1 MAALLLFS
9 AHLHER
15 IDKLRVPMAHYSG
28 HASGPVPWLG
38 RPQDNKT
45 LYIRSTIM
53 HRILRGVAVAFC
65 LSLSVS
71 VHAQTSGS
79 FLTGPSSSPSA
90 EKGGSNK
97 QRPNILFIIMDDVGI
112 DQMQIFGYGG
122 ATPPLTPNINA
133 IARAGVRFRNTWS
146 MPECSPSRAIFF
158 EGRYPLRTNVNN
170 AILSNDLANS
180 QVSPFEV
187 TTPQILRTKNYKSG
201 LFGKFHLAGPDNNEF
216 QNATPHVLGWDYFD
230 GFLEG
235 AMHPIDTTLG
245 GQLPPPPQG
254 PNPPPPTY
262 SCGFVPN
269 KTQDPANGA
278 DAGACVYANASCD
291 QLTRRPGL
299 QNPGFSCVQ
308 KGGIFVK
315 NTACSVART
324 QPLNFEQTNA
334 YYVWNRVIN
343 QENGKVVQYDLS
355 DPRSRG
361 YVSDATVSAAVD
373 WIKQQSQ
380 AKKPWMTTVSFA
392 NDHTPYQQPPEYLL
406 PSPTPDSTGFACTG
420 NTTANEI
427 ATRILS
433 NQMIE
438 AMDTEIGNLMVSAGL
453 ARRKG
458 NTIDY
463 RPEETNTMVI
473 IVGDNGTFA
482 PGVKEP
488 FDLNRAKGY
497 VYQTGVWVPL
507 IVAGPL
513 VASPDREVKAMIN
526 ITDLFQLFGEIA
538 GADVNKIVPKSHI
551 LDSQPMLAYLTNPNQ
566 PSIRKTNFT
575 QTASNIHPVD
585 PYPCVITLTDPN
597 TCVQLFNTKQLCNF
611 EGGQWYGPNPDVGT
625 TVYNSCCDVQRGTG
639 VKNGL
644 LPVDQQATRDDN
656 YKLVRQT
663 QTVCGGM
670 GQPDTTKVVT
680 EFYQIDEKP
689 LIPMIDKADLALCND
704 STTCPNGL
712 TPEQVKIY
720 NQLANSMTQTL
731 GSEPPCKGDGNLDK
745 QVNLEDV
752 ANWFYFANNGV
763 KEPDGTINTSSWYD
777 FNKNGST
784 DSDDLKTIV
793 THFGTN
799 CLKKN

>member
-1 MAALLLFS
+1 MC
-9 AHLHER
+9 
-15 IDKLRVPMAHYSG
+15 
-28 HASGPVPWLG
+28 
-38 RPQDNKT
+38 
-45 LYIRSTIM
+45 
-53 HRILRGVAVAFC
+53 RILRLVAISLC
-65 LSLSVS
+65 LITSALSN
-71 VHAQTSGS
+71 AQTSGP
-79 FLTGPSSSPSA
+79 LAAGSSSNKPGNS
-90 EKGGSNK
+90 GGTAK

-122 ATPPLTPNINA
+122 GTPPLTPNINA
-133 IARAGVRFRNTWS
+133 IARAGVRFRNVWS

-187 TTPQILRTKNYKSG
+187 TTPQILRTKNYKSAM
-201 LFGKFHLAGPDNNEF
+201 FGKFHLAGPDNNEF
-216 QNATPHVLGWDYFD
+216 TNMTPHVLGWDYFD

-254 PNPPPPTY
+254 PNPPQPKY
-262 SCGFVPN
+262 SCGFIPN
-269 KTQDPANGA
+269 TTQDPTNGV
-278 DAGACVYANASCD
+278 DAGACVHADASCE
-291 QLTRRPGL
+291 QLTRGPGL

-308 KGGIFVK
+308 KGGIFVP

-343 QENGKVVQYDLS
+343 KEDGTVEQVDLS
-355 DPRSRG
+355 DPRARG

-373 WIKQQSQ
+373 WIKQQNST
-380 AKKPWMTTVSFA
+380 KKPWMTTVSFA

-406 PSPTPDSTGFACTG
+406 PNPTPDSTGFACTG

-453 ARRKG
+453 ARRVG

-482 PGVKEP
+482 PGVKQP
-488 FDLNRAKGY
+488 FDLNHAKGY

-507 IVAGPL
+507 IVAGPM
-513 VASPDREVKAMIN
+513 VESPDREVKSMIN

-538 GADVNKIVPKSHI
+538 GADVRKIVPVSHT
-551 LDSQPMLAYLTNPNQ
+551 LDSQPMLAYLTNPKQ
-566 PSIRKTNFT
+566 PSIRQTNFT

-625 TVYNSCCDVQRGTG
+625 TVYNTCCQVQ
-639 VKNGL
+639 VALHPNPDDPNSL
-644 LPVDQQATRDDN
+644 QFLPVNQQAVRNDN
-656 YKLVRQT
+656 YKLIRQT
-663 QTVCGGM
+663 QTVCGYNVV
-670 GQPDTTKVVT
+670 PDTTKVVN
-680 EFYQIDEKP
+680 EFYMIDENAPIP
-689 LIPMIDKADLALCND
+689 LIDKTDLALCSED
-704 STTCPNGL
+704 KITCPSGL
-712 TPEQVKIY
+712 SAEQKKIY
-720 NQLANSMTQTL
+720 AQLTASMDQTL
-731 GSEPPCKGDGNLDK
+731 KSEPECKGDGNLDK
-745 QVNLEDV
+745 KVNLEDV
-752 ANWFYFANNGV
+752 ANWYYFSTNGA
-763 KEPDGTINTSSWYD
+763 KQTDGTISTSSWYD
-777 FNKNGST
+777 FNHDGNT
-784 DSDDLKTIV
+784 DDRDLATIAF
-793 THFGTN
+793 HFGRN
-799 CLKKN
+799 CPIRN